1 MKYCKSLI
9 FILVISF
16 LMIMGTNT
24 IVVHAAESKPGG
36 NSFIFYFPLL
46 IVGSMILGSIISLA
60 ERKMSKIKS
69 KTK

>member
-1 MKYCKSLI
+1 
-9 FILVISF
+9 
-16 LMIMGTNT
+16 MIMGTNT
-24 IVVHAAESKPGG
+24 IVVHASESKPGG

-69 KTK
+69 KTR